1 MKNKLK
7 NTYHGTYGNIKRK
20 KNNIMVYFEG
30 YSTDKSYPKKKFY
43 QTKNHDCIREI
54 GVYNCGYWE
63 YLKLSLGFN

>member
-30 YSTDKSYPKKKFY
+30 YSTDKSYPKKSFIKLRIMIVLE
-43 QTKNHDCIREI
+43 KL
-54 GVYNCGYWE
+54 E
-63 YLKLSLGFN
+63 YTTVDTENI